1 MKQTKIVATIGPA
14 SEAKDTLRKMIEAGM
29 NVVRLNFSHGE
40 HAWHKSVINRVRELS
55 EELHTPIGILA
66 DLQGPRIRTEVEETI
81 EVKKG
86 TRIRV
91 SDISHRSDLLLPASP
106 TPHSRRLESSPQ
118 ARFAGALARRAGE
131 QGGDDKTIFFDMA
144 GIIENVK
151 AGHAI
156 LIEDG
161 LVELT
166 VAEAGENFVVA
177 VAKNDGAIKN
187 RKGVILPD
195 SQLTLDILSEKDKK
209 DLRFIVDE
217 GVDFVGVSFVGTAQ
231 DIVSVREAMKAML
244 PEGAAMP
251 KIVSKIE
258 RKVAIKN
265 LVAIVKASDAVMVAR
280 GDLGIEMPESEVA
293 VLQKHIIAESLRSA
307 KPVIVATQMLR
318 SMTENP
324 RPTRA
329 EVSDVSNAVIDHAD
343 AVMLSEESAMGK
355 YPVET
360 VAMMAEI
367 IEKTEESPFDDLYQS
382 LDLNFRSDYAV
393 MIRSVY
399 ELAQSF
405 HTKAI
410 LLLSMSGFTA
420 RLLAHFRPES
430 KIFVATNSRQTW
442 NDLSLVWGIDPYLFE
457 GDTQLDTFT
466 KRLMDEAKKDGK
478 LAVGDQVVVFH
489 GRTPDQETLKLVGI
503 REVR

>member
-40 HAWHKSVINRVRELS
+40 HAWHKGVIDRVRELS
-55 EELHTPIGILA
+55 EELKTPIGILA

-81 EVKKG
+81 DVRKG
-86 TRIRV
+86 MRLRV
-91 SDISHRSDLLLPASP
+91 SDIAQKESLPKSK
-106 TPHSRRLESSPQ
+106 
-118 ARFAGALARRAGE
+118 
-131 QGGDDKTIFFDMA
+131 DKTILLDMA

-166 VAEAGENFVVA
+166 VTETGERFVVA

-231 DIVSVREAMKAML
+231 DIAAVREAMKAML
-244 PEGAAMP
+244 PEGVAMP

-258 RKVAIKN
+258 RKVAVEN
-265 LVAIVKASDAVMVAR
+265 LAAIVKASDAVMVAR

-307 KPVIVATQMLR
+307 KPVIVATQMLQ
-318 SMTENP
+318 SMVANP

-343 AVMLSEESAMGK
+343 AVMLSEESAAGK

-360 VAMMAEI
+360 VMMMAEI
-367 IEKTEESPFDDLYQS
+367 IEKTEESPFDDLFQA
-382 LDLNFRSDYAV
+382 LDLNFKSETAA
-393 MIRSVY
+393 MLRSVY
-399 ELAQSF
+399 HLAQSYEA
-405 HTKAI
+405 KAI
-410 LLLSMSGFTA
+410 LLFSATGHTA
-420 RLLAHFRPES
+420 RLLSHFRPER
-430 KIFVATNSRQTW
+430 KLLVATNNRKTY
-442 NDLSLVWGIDPYLFE
+442 NELSVVWGIDSYLFE
-457 GDTQLDTFT
+457 GNGSLDVSIEHLI
-466 KRLMDEAKKDGK
+466 KEAKKDGK
-478 LAVGDQVVVFH
+478 LSGGDQVVVFH
-489 GRTPDQETLKLVGI
+489 GRTPDQEMLKLVGI